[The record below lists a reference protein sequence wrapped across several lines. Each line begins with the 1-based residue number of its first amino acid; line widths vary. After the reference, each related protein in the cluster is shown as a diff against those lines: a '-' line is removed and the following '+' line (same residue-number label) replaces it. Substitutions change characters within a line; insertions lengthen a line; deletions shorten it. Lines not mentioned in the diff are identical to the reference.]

1 MQCKRQ
7 GKYVV
12 HIRTLKQALEYG
24 LVLEK
29 VHRVIKFNQKSWLQ
43 PYIDLNTE
51 LRKNANNESDK
62 DFFKLINNLVFG
74 KTMENI

>member
-1 MQCKRQ
+1 M
-7 GKYVV
+7 
-12 HIRTLKQALEYG
+12 EYG

-29 VHRVIKFNQKSWLQ
+29 VHRVIKFNQKSWLK

-62 DFFKLINNLVFG
+62 DFFKLINNLIFG
-74 KTMENI
+74 KTMENIWNYRDIKLVRTNKRKN

>member
-29 VHRVIKFNQKSWLQ
+29 VHRVIKFNQKSWLK